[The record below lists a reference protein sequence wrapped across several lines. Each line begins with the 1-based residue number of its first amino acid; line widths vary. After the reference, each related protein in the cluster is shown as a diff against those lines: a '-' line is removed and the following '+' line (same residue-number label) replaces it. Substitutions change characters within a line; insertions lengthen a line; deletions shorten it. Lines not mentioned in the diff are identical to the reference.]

1 MSLYEYTM
9 DRAKSAL
16 KMKIS
21 EYEML
26 NKTLI
31 EMIEK
36 GSSDI
41 VIDTLKHDID
51 ETLDTI
57 NELREWI
64 EKETD
69 KEDSKVEYSF
79 YDKIEKPKL
88 AKSVKLASFGKSSD
102 GRRFSYDTI
111 NKSVEKMN
119 EDLKKDKVVGEL
131 NHPNLYDAV
140 KKEPEKLNY
149 ENLYNTI
156 SNAKPKYDNTKNED
170 TTLKFLNTETNGKYL
185 NDTITNSNRFLVR
198 FNGALNI
205 DEWLVKSVDFSTDNR
220 KELVITIQ
228 DHLAEKDGKK
238 YPIISEIRDKANPY
252 SLPFTLAIDYLERT
266 GCVLYTERY
275 HGCMINDIIKSSLT
289 YETGGFNAIQFTVT
303 FSDITYETSH

>member
-64 EKETD
+64 EKETE

-79 YDKIEKPKL
+79 YDGIKKPKL
-88 AKSVKLASFGKSSD
+88 AKSVKLASFNKSSD
-102 GRRFSYDTI
+102 GRGFSYDAI
-111 NKSVEKMN
+111 KKSVEKMN
-119 EDLKKDKVVGEL
+119 EDLKNDKVVGEL
-131 NHPNLYDAV
+131 NHPNLYDSLR
-140 KKEPEKLNY
+140 KLNY
-149 ENLYNTI
+149 QDLYNN
-156 SNAKPKYDNTKNED
+156 SNKLPIHSPYDNVIQN
-170 TTLKFLNTETNGKYL
+170 
-185 NDTITNSNRFLVR
+185 NRFLVR
-198 FNGALNI
+198 FGTPFDI
-205 DEWLVKSVDFSTDNR
+205 PEYYVRSVDFLYDD
-220 KELVITIQ
+220 KELVITVLNNIKE
-228 DHLAEKDGKK
+228 DKRPLIAELLAKRNTIEFS
-238 YPIISEIRDKANPY
+238 IS
-252 SLPFTLAIDYLERT
+252 IDYLDAT
-266 GCVLYTERY
+266 GVTLYTERY
-275 HGCMINDIIKSSLT
+275 HNCHLLKLERESMDYTKDNLNGILLT
-289 YETGGFNAIQFTVT
+289 ISYSE
-303 FSDITYETSH
+303 ITYETSH